1 MKKNIVNS
9 IVSKPKLLFICLLV
23 LTLLPISA
31 YATLVPLGTTAADFA
46 VLGGSTVTNTGN
58 TIINN
63 GDLGL
68 YSGTSIT
75 GFFGTVA
82 NEGRGAGQRRNGTPN

>member
-1 MKKNIVNS
+1 MRSFLNIVTAFL
-9 IVSKPKLLFICLLV
+9 IVTVVAIGTSQ
-23 LTLLPISA
+23 
-31 YATLVPLGTTAADFA
+31 ATTVHLGTTIVPLGTAADFA